1 MTSDVGRN
9 LQPIEEI
16 LLLGSH
22 GVLSLTGGGGKT
34 SLLYHLAHQLARS
47 GKRVLT
53 TTTTKLFFPTPD
65 QSQTVLIATDPD
77 AILQQVSSCRHTTS
91 HITAAAAHMVDTGKL
106 QGFAPEVIRIF
117 QESGLF
123 DWILVEADGA
133 AGRPLKAP
141 AEHEPVIPPDT
152 SVLVAVA
159 GLEVL
164 GEPLSEELVFRSAL
178 AGPLLGLAPGET
190 ITESALA
197 RLFAHP
203 LGSFKGAPPQARRL
217 IFLNKADDCKRRESG
232 ARIAEHLCRLARP
245 VAESLIVGQALDGVY
260 AHAVHPLMMR
270 T

>member
-1 MTSDVGRN
+1 MGVEA
-9 LQPIEEI
+9 LQSIESI
-16 LLLGSH
+16 LCPESQ

-34 SLLYHLAHQLARS
+34 SLLFHLARQLARS

-53 TTTTKLFFPTPD
+53 TTTTKIFIPTPD
-65 QSQTVLIATDPD
+65 QSRTVFIAADPHD
-77 AILQQVSSCRHTTS
+77 ILLQASSCQDTS
-91 HITAAAAHMVDTGKL
+91 RHITAAEAHLVGAGKL
-106 QGFAPEVIRIF
+106 QGFAPEAIRIF

-141 AEHEPVIPPDT
+141 TGHEPVIPPET

-159 GLEVL
+159 GLEAI

-178 AGPLLGLAPGET
+178 AGPLMGLASGET
-190 ITESALA
+190 ITEAALA

-203 LGSFKGAPPQARRL
+203 LGSFKGAPAQARRF
-217 IFLNKADDCKRRESG
+217 IFLNKADSPERRENG
-232 ARIAEHLCRLARP
+232 AR
-245 VAESLIVGQALDGVY
+245 VAEQLRRMSPPAAEALIVGQALVKVRV
-260 AHAVHPLMMR
+260 HALHQLMVP